1 MIRRPPRST
10 RTSTLFPYTTLFR
23 SSAVRQAVRR
33 SGCVRTWRYRRS
45 PTALDPS
52 PPPPPTRTRLW
63 IPRPYSNCPPRS
75 RPRPLPPNAL
85 SRSKPSSRSIHVHA
99 EVVAA
104 ARHAVSAE
112 FGTAGA
118 AMLTLP
124 EVYPGFAAGQF
135 ATSLFS
141 RILGAA
147 KPLLIGKRIL
157 LAATDGG
164 CIRSEEHTSELQSL
178 MRSSYAVFCLK
189 K

>member
-1 MIRRPPRST
+1 MRISDW
-10 RTSTLFPYTTLFR
+10 
-23 SSAVRQAVRR
+23 SSDVC
-33 SGCVRTWRYRRS
+33 SS
-45 PTALDPS
+45 DLPS
-52 PPPPPTRTRLW
+52 PPPPPTRTRLL
-63 IPRPYSNCPPRS
+63 IARPYSNCPPRS

-85 SRSKPSSRSIHVHA
+85 FRSKPSSRSIHVHA

-141 RILGAA
+141 QILGAA
-147 KPLLIGKRIL
+147 K
-157 LAATDGG
+157 
-164 CIRSEEHTSELQSL
+164 RSEEHTSELQSL
-178 MRSSYAVFCLK
+178 MRISYAVFCLK
-189 K
+189 KKKENTKNI